1 MKEAR
6 KRPENKLGKGGF
18 AIALKNPKSFENSMT
33 VVTLENINK
42 ENSIKVERFD
52 TKDNAQTK
60 TASLAMATTL

>member
-1 MKEAR
+1 
-6 KRPENKLGKGGF
+6 
-18 AIALKNPKSFENSMT
+18 MT

-42 ENSIKVERFD
+42 ENSIKVEGFD